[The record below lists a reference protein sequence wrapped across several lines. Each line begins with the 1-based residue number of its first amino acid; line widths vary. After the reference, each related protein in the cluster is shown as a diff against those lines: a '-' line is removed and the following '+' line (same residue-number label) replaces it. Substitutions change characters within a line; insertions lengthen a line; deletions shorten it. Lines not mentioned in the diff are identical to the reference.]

1 MNIIDRIEAAK
12 PNFTKSDELIYNC
25 IKEDYWIIIRE
36 ASTIVDLA
44 EKCRVSKSAILRF
57 AKKLGYSGY
66 SEFKYDFSLVGHSS
80 VPEEV
85 HESKFDYILDSYT
98 LAIKNIRQYLK
109 EQDFITLAKK
119 VLRAKKIRLCG
130 YNRSGFTAM
139 QFKYR
144 LINIDIESEVVTDTL
159 MLNMLASSSAENEI
173 FFFFTVRGISSTPL
187 NAFIQTCYETKK
199 TVVVVT
205 MNPNTIYKKY
215 ATHFILLPNIKV
227 KGVFLDEQA
236 IFHIFIEILV
246 SYISE
251 RLLIEENQTSG
262 QGS

>member
-1 MNIIDRIEAAK
+1 MK
-12 PNFTKSDELIYNC
+12 
-25 IKEDYWIIIRE
+25 
-36 ASTIVDLA
+36 V
-44 EKCRVSKSAILRF
+44 
-57 AKKLGYSGY
+57 
-66 SEFKYDFSLVGHSS
+66 
-80 VPEEV
+80 
-85 HESKFDYILDSYT
+85 KFDYILDSYT
-98 LAIKNIRQYLK
+98 LAIQNIRQYLK
-109 EQDFITLAKK
+109 EKDFITLAKK
-119 VLRAKKIRLCG
+119 ILSARKIRLCG

-144 LINIDIESEVVTDTL
+144 LINIDIESEVITDTL
-159 MLNMLASSSAENEI
+159 MLHSLASSSAENEI
-173 FFFFTVRGISSTPL
+173 FFFFTVRGVSSTPL
-187 NAFIQTCYETKK
+187 NTYIQTCHDTKK

-251 RLLIEENQTSG
+251 RLLIEENKDPEQVK
-262 QGS
+262 